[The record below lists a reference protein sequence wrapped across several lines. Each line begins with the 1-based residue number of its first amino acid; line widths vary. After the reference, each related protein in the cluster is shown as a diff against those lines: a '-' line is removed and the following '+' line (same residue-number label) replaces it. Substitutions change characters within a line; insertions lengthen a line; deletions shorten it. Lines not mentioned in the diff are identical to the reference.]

1 MRDLLRPTLVGLVLL
16 AFGCSDGAPPVVEG
30 DSIVVAERG
39 IGFTNDRRERDAAAG
54 ITTAAD
60 LPAAATAGT
69 PPTAVDP
76 STLKVGGVDPSLAS
90 RLQADPSAYAANKI
104 EGLVTFRM
112 LSLTGF
118 DIDALLDYL
127 FSDPAELRR
136 RVDLLARDLALGLA
150 RSAAGAPIPAA
161 QKGSAVVRVTG
172 SYSAASRTP
181 RRPLDT
187 LRELQRGGRSLARL
201 QNFRFPEP
209 IQALDGKDAAVVGYI
224 LPLEFK
230 PKSADEVRV
239 FMLVRDLMACCF
251 GGAPR
256 PDEWI
261 YVEMEGDSSSKMY
274 PYLPVIVRGTLK
286 VGRVDEGEDGFGL
299 TSGVYSMKGREVQE
313 FKAE

>member
-1 MRDLLRPTLVGLVLL
+1 MRDLLRPTLVSLL
-16 AFGCSDGAPPVVEG
+16 LLGFGCSDGAPPVVEG
-30 DSIVVAERG
+30 ESIVVAERG
-39 IGFTNDRRERDAAAG
+39 IGFTNNRRERDAAAG

-60 LPAAATAGT
+60 LPAGAAAGA

-90 RLQADPSAYAANKI
+90 RLQADPSAFAANKI

-112 LSLTGF
+112 LSLAGF

-127 FSDPAELRR
+127 FSDPTELRR
-136 RVDLLARDLALGLA
+136 RVHSSGRDLVLGLL
-150 RSAAGAPIPAA
+150 RNAAGAPLPAPQQGGA
-161 QKGSAVVRVTG
+161 IVRVTG
-172 SYSAASRTP
+172 SYPAANRAP
-181 RRPLDT
+181 RRPFEA
-187 LRELQRGGRSLARL
+187 LRELQRGGRSLTRIE
-201 QNFRFPEP
+201 NFRFPEP
-209 IQALDGKDAAVVGYI
+209 IQALDGKDAAIVGYI

-256 PDEWI
+256 PDEWV
-261 YVEMEGDSSSKMY
+261 YVEMEGDRATKMY
-274 PYLPVIVRGTLK
+274 PYLPVIVRGTFK
-286 VGRVDEGEDGFGL
+286 VGRVDDGEDGFGL

-313 FKAE
+313 FKPE